1 MPIRILILTHNYIR
15 FSGDFAGV
23 FLHQLSKNLV
33 SAGLKICVLAPHQKG
48 IPVHQN
54 LDGVQ
59 IYRFKYAPERYER
72 IAYAGNMHEL
82 VMKNPVN
89 LVVFFFFLLCF
100 TFNSYK
106 LAKSE
111 KADLILCQWWIP
123 GGLVGFLISILQK
136 KPLVLTL
143 HGTDIRLLLK
153 SKLFQRLAHPIF
165 KRAKYITT
173 VSSFL
178 RGKLLSV
185 LSLPQEKVQIV
196 PMPVNPVFETP
207 EPTIGIKRKK
217 KKILSVARFT
227 EQKGVRYLLEAFKQL
242 KEKGYDFEAEIVG
255 EGPLAEEFKRKTGE
269 TSLSGSVF
277 LLPMMPQEK
286 LKIFYEGCD
295 IFVLPSMEEG
305 FGMVLVEAQLCRK
318 PVVGINSGGILDIVE
333 NEKTGLLVSPEDSQS
348 LASAIE
354 KLLTDEDYAEKLAV
368 AGYKSA
374 QEKFSSEAI
383 TRKYLQVLNMSLR
396 GGHLT
401 DEAPPKAGL
410 RPVV

>member
-1 MPIRILILTHNYIR
+1 LHTRILILTHNYIR
-15 FSGDFAGV
+15 FPGDFAGV

-33 SAGLKICVLAPHQKG
+33 SAGLKISVLAPHQKG

-54 LDGVQ
+54 LDGIQV
-59 IYRFKYAPERYER
+59 YRFRYAPERYER

-89 LVVFFFFLLCF
+89 LVVFFFFLL
-100 TFNSYK
+100 TFAWNAYK

-111 KADLILCQWWIP
+111 KADIILCQWWIP
-123 GGLVGFLISILQK
+123 GGLIGFLTSILQK

-153 SKLFQRLAHPIF
+153 SKLFQRLAYPVF
-165 KRAKYITT
+165 NRAKNITT

-178 RGKLLSV
+178 KGKLLSV
-185 LSLPQEKVQIV
+185 LSLPQEKVRVV
-196 PMPVNPVFETP
+196 PMPVNPVFESSKP
-207 EPTIGIKRKK
+207 VIGIKGKK
-217 KKILSVARFT
+217 KKILSVARYT
-227 EQKGVRYLLEAFKQL
+227 EQKGVRYLLDALNQL

-255 EGPLAEEFKRKTGE
+255 EGPLEEEFKKKIE
-269 TSLSGSVF
+269 QSSLSGSVF
-277 LLPMMPQEK
+277 LMPMMPQEK
-286 LKIFYEGCD
+286 LKILYDECD

-318 PVVGINSGGILDIVE
+318 PVVGVKSGGILDIIE
-333 NEKTGLLVSPEDSQS
+333 HEKTGLFALPKDSSS

-354 KLLTDEDYAEKLAV
+354 RLLTNEKYSEELAN

-374 QEKFSSEAI
+374 QEKFSSETI
-383 TRKYLQVLNMSLR
+383 TRKYMEILTMSLR

-401 DEAPPKAGL
+401 DEAICTK
-410 RPVV
+410 